1 MQLFRCALAGYTGAM
16 LIVLALLAAA
26 PSARTFRLDYVHSG
40 TASEERFALE
50 RMVLEPL
57 PWAGNPDRP
66 ADDTDSGKYLFEVRD
81 KASGRLLYSR
91 GYSSIYGEWE
101 TTAEAKQVAR
111 SFGESLRFPAP
122 AAPVQIVL
130 KKRDP
135 RSNAF
140 REAWTFA
147 VDPRDPSVDDSP
159 PPPAGDVIVL
169 QRRGD
174 PAHKVDLLLLGD
186 GYTARERGKFEKDAR
201 RLMEVLFSTSPF
213 KERREDFNVWG
224 LCPPAARSGISRPS
238 LGVHLRSPVGATY
251 DAFGSERYILTF
263 DNRAFRDLASQAP
276 YELVEIVANS
286 RTYGGGGIFNLY
298 GTVAAD
304 SRWAPYIFVHEFA
317 HHLAGLADEYFTSPT
332 AYEKQ
337 VDRPE
342 PWERNIT
349 ADARHPKW
357 AALLT
362 PGVPLP
368 TPWDEDGFLDWQKGV
383 QERRRRIRSER
394 RPESEMDAHFESE
407 KVEATRRLSAEPHAG
422 KVGAFEGAN
431 YEAKGYFR
439 SQTDCI
445 MFTRDDVPFCAAC
458 RAGIDRILDLYAPPK
473 APPAAGSGPAR

>member
-1 MQLFRCALAGYTGAM
+1 M
-16 LIVLALLAAA
+16 LIVLALMAAGV
-26 PSARTFRLDYVHSG
+26 PARTFRADYVHSG

-50 RMVLEPL
+50 RLVLEPL
-57 PWAGNPDRP
+57 PWPGNPDRT

-81 KASGRLLYSR
+81 RGTGKLLYSR
-91 GYSSIYGEWE
+91 GFSSIYGEWE
-101 TTAEAKQVAR
+101 TTAEAKQVSRA
-111 SFGESLRFPAP
+111 FGESLRFPSP

-130 KKRDP
+130 KKRDA
-135 RSNAF
+135 RSNLF
-140 REAWTFA
+140 REAWTLA

-159 PPPAGDVIVL
+159 PPPAGDLIAL
-169 QRRGD
+169 QRSGD
-174 PAHKVDLLLLGD
+174 PALKVDLLLLGD
-186 GYTARERGKFEKDAR
+186 GYTAQERGKFEKDAR

-213 KERREDFNVWG
+213 KERRDDFNVWG
-224 LCPPAARSGISRPS
+224 LCPPAARPGISRPS

-286 RTYGGGGIFNLY
+286 QTYGGGGIFNLY

-317 HHLAGLADEYFTSPT
+317 HHVAGLADEYFTSPT

-337 VDRPE
+337 EERPE
-342 PWERNIT
+342 PWERNVT
-349 ADARHPKW
+349 ADPRHPKW

-368 TPWDEDGFLDWQKGV
+368 TPWDEDGFLEWQKGV
-383 QERRRRIRSER
+383 QERRRRIRAER
-394 RPESEMDAHFESE
+394 RPESEMDAHFAAE
-407 KVEATRRLSAEPHAG
+407 KAEATRRLSAEPYAG
-422 KVGAFEGAN
+422 KVGAFEGAD

-458 RAGIDRILDLYAPPK
+458 RSAIDRILDLYAPRK
-473 APPAAGSGPAR
+473 GAAAGSGPAR